1 MPMPCRSGWSG
12 AGQVASMGAGWRR
25 RCLGMLPP
33 PRLEIHSPLSFFREY
48 FAICL
53 AKPNILLHFPIVVSY
68 LCINQNQ
75 KNQPNVV
82 LYLVWRSKIFLS
94 VATSQGG
101 RVAGGG
107 GGLNRGRTGR
117 GGARWRSKGHE
128 VSMESML
135 NPVRNKLVQEKRYC
149 AVLVLRMA
157 HRKWRETKQQPSLLP
172 GLAVFWCCLVSIH
185 FLLAILSTSTVQRC
199 PRRLVL
205 VILNLADDSCNLWHV
220 IWPSL

>member
-1 MPMPCRSGWSG
+1 MRVDSLPHRKWRGIQQQPGT
-12 AGQVASMGAGWRR
+12 AGPGNMLGC
-25 RCLGMLPP
+25 CLIY
-33 PRLEIHSPLSFFREY
+33 IHFLWGKLSTRTV
-48 FAICL
+48 
-53 AKPNILLHFPIVVSY
+53 VVSY

-172 GLAVFWCCLVSIH
+172 GLAVLGCCLVSIH
-185 FLLAILSTSTVQRC
+185 FLLAILSTSTVQSWPKKC
-199 PRRLVL
+199 PRLR
-205 VILNLADDSCNLWHV
+205 DSASGPGANHAT
-220 IWPSL
+220 